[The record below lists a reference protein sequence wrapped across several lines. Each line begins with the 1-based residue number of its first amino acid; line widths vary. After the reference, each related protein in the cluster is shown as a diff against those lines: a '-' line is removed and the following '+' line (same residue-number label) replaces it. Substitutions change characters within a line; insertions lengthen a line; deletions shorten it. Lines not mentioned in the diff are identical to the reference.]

1 MTAEVAS
8 ISTADAERLASRIGL
23 RLESMADS
31 WSGALP
37 LIREAIDREAFRALG
52 YRSHGDFIAD
62 RFGNALSKLGM
73 DLRREVTRELSDAGL
88 STRAIAPV
96 VGVSQ
101 KTVVQD
107 IQATRQVI
115 PEVSPNQAEVEGAD
129 TDPVAVDHATG
140 EVIDAPRVE
149 EHTVTEKTKVTTG
162 IDGKQYKRPE
172 PKPKPKVLEGDA
184 LADYDARQNTKSISD
199 ALQTLDL
206 MTTAAHRQRVITK
219 WWPRATQ
226 NEEVPP
232 WGRDLFKPEPIRQI
246 AQALNS
252 LANELENQS

>member
-8 ISTADAERLASRIGL
+8 ITTADAERLATRIGL

-115 PEVSPNQAEVEGAD
+115 PEVSRDQAEVEGAD
-129 TDPVAVDHATG
+129 TGPVAVDHATG

-162 IDGKQYKRPE
+162 IDGKQYKRPAPVA
-172 PKPKPKVLEGDA
+172 PKRKPLIDEVRKAREEIYSGLSRLQAVVEDDRFTNNKA
-184 LADYDARQNTKSISD
+184 DIQEYLAPVIRLAR
-199 ALQTLDL
+199 
-206 MTTAAHRQRVITK
+206 
-219 WWPRATQ
+219 
-226 NEEVPP
+226 EVFP
-232 WGRDLFKPEPIRQI
+232 DFE
-246 AQALNS
+246 
-252 LANELENQS
+252 

>member
-8 ISTADAERLASRIGL
+8 ITTADAERLATRIGL

-88 STRAIAPV
+88 SVRAIASV
-96 VGVSQ
+96 TGVS
-101 KTVVQD
+101 KSAVQRD
-107 IQATRQVI
+107 ISAVPLGTPV
-115 PEVSPNQAEVEGAD
+115 EASGAERAD
-129 TDPVAVDHATG
+129 ETGRGGTPHVDQATG
-140 EVIDAPRVE
+140 EVLDSADGSDLESHPSNAPRVE
-149 EHTVTEKTKVTTG
+149 EHTVTEKTKITTG

-172 PKPKPKVLEGDA
+172 PVAPKRKPLIDEVRKAREEIYSGLSRLQAVVEDDRFTNNK
-184 LADYDARQNTKSISD
+184 ADIQ
-199 ALQTLDL
+199 
-206 MTTAAHRQRVITK
+206 
-219 WWPRATQ
+219 
-226 NEEVPP
+226 E
-232 WGRDLFKPEPIRQI
+232 
-246 AQALNS
+246 S
-252 LANELENQS
+252 LAPVIRLAREVFPDFE